1 MSCQEWLIADI
12 NYTEQNTID
21 LLLKYSVPSFTINGE
36 NVYFTIYQTYDY
48 AFGLNNRYDTTIRGV
63 VGVLLPTYFSSDVQ
77 NILTSIYSTDKAAI
91 PSYEQMG
98 FGFGNTTPYAIF
110 SPACNLTWSSD
121 GNYLSGTNNKLI
133 MNNAYGQ
140 PFHFM
145 CRDLVS
151 QYSAYYYHG
160 HIITDYGRFQT
171 SETYQQPHVMH
182 WRPVIRIK
190 TK

>member
-21 LLLKYSVPSFTINGE
+21 LLLKYSVHSFTINGE
-36 NVYFTIYQTYDY
+36 NVYFSIYSRYDY
-48 AFGLNNRYDTTIRGV
+48 AFGLNNRYDESIRGV

-98 FGFGNTTPYAIF
+98 FGFGSTTPYAIF

-133 MNNAYGQ
+133 MNDAYGQ
-140 PFHFM
+140 PFSFM

-151 QYSAYYYHG
+151 QDSAYYYHG
-160 HIITDYGRFQT
+160 YITTDYGRFQT
-171 SETYQQPHVMH
+171 SETYQQPCVMH